1 MNNFFE
7 KCMFFFYLSID
18 LLKNLYFTWTLT
30 IKIFT
35 WPRLN
40 SVGFWEYSYKK
51 LMLFCMDL
59 IGWKNIHMWL
69 QSNGLGSW
77 KCFFDIENWKF
88 LIDQGN
94 VMPCITINIQL
105 EHYVYVFFVYW
116 KFWSSINMIRLCCI
130 DYCINFK
137 I

>member
-1 MNNFFE
+1 
-7 KCMFFFYLSID
+7 
-18 LLKNLYFTWTLT
+18 
-30 IKIFT
+30 
-35 WPRLN
+35 
-40 SVGFWEYSYKK
+40 
-51 LMLFCMDL
+51 
-59 IGWKNIHMWL
+59 MWL

-116 KFWSSINMIRLCCI
+116 KF
-130 DYCINFK
+130 
-137 I
+137 